1 MHKLIRSAALAVF
14 LVCLASCGGNQAP
27 AQVQGMNGSRAM
39 TASPSVAVEYED
51 LVQQI
56 YVGYFGRP
64 ADPGGLANYTQ
75 VLRTANAPTTVRGL
89 FDVYGWSPA
98 VRALLDN
105 FAASEES
112 QQLYPTCAWIG
123 CDYQWIYAL
132 YHSLFSREPDIEGAQ
147 FWANALNG
155 NGATRAAVL
164 LSVLAGAQGP
174 DAALVARKVRVAAQ
188 FTRALEAAGQGS
200 AYSGQLAA
208 LIARSMMHDI
218 PALAD
223 DAAVQA
229 KIEAT
234 IHRLTSLASGTVE
247 EVAPGSRKILVLAS
261 AERLSDSGAR
271 LSVLADAMADD
282 LNHLRQ
288 GGPAWSVT
296 VARAADSISAIRGQ
310 LKGYDGVILVGRI
323 PVPTGLVGP
332 FLDVYRLPDC
342 PDFQIDSTGI
352 VQNALALHSA
362 DPRCQNGLIV
372 SVLRGTTPPTEFIE
386 LANKLDQMIAYHR
399 ASNTANASWVRR
411 FRFIEA
417 GWFGGPDAQ
426 WGDQSS
432 KWLGM
437 NLYGANAVS
446 YLNEG
451 SSLQRRDAFLDC
463 IAQNIEMCGANLHGS
478 PQFLVFEG
486 PGALGEFYSSDA
498 MPWYGTELAA
508 QSVKAKYI
516 ELSSCST
523 QDFLAE
529 RSIGTSLL
537 MQGRALLTRGFTDV
551 TLVAGHYEEDVIKN
565 EYALLQ
571 NGSTFAEALY
581 GRMEGTPVSIQG
593 DPYITMRP
601 APTGAQPRLLIDG
614 KHYNDGVTTIPVVM
628 SDAVGGA
635 SSVRV
640 LSFSNRGDA
649 DLHVRIGSTFAV
661 TGVDYG
667 TANGG
672 EWEFGYNAQYET
684 DYTQIFSDGRVL
696 AWPNF
701 AIEQNGGAMPVT
713 LKPGQSVAISYKLSV
728 RTGADGKPKRP
739 GLYTGQLTITSD
751 DPGSAR
757 IYLAM
762 QGRVR

>member
-1 MHKLIRSAALAVF
+1 
-14 LVCLASCGGNQAP
+14 
-27 AQVQGMNGSRAM
+27 
-39 TASPSVAVEYED
+39 
-51 LVQQI
+51 
-56 YVGYFGRP
+56 
-64 ADPGGLANYTQ
+64 
-75 VLRTANAPTTVRGL
+75 
-89 FDVYGWSPA
+89 
-98 VRALLDN
+98 
-105 FAASEES
+105 
-112 QQLYPTCAWIG
+112 
-123 CDYQWIYAL
+123 
-132 YHSLFSREPDIEGAQ
+132 
-147 FWANALNG
+147 
-155 NGATRAAVL
+155 
-164 LSVLAGAQGP
+164 
-174 DAALVARKVRVAAQ
+174 
-188 FTRALEAAGQGS
+188 
-200 AYSGQLAA
+200 
-208 LIARSMMHDI
+208 
-218 PALAD
+218 
-223 DAAVQA
+223 
-229 KIEAT
+229 
-234 IHRLTSLASGTVE
+234 
-247 EVAPGSRKILVLAS
+247 
-261 AERLSDSGAR
+261 
-271 LSVLADAMADD
+271 
-282 LNHLRQ
+282 
-288 GGPAWSVT
+288 
-296 VARAADSISAIRGQ
+296 
-310 LKGYDGVILVGRI
+310 
-323 PVPTGLVGP
+323 
-332 FLDVYRLPDC
+332 
-342 PDFQIDSTGI
+342 
-352 VQNALALHSA
+352 
-362 DPRCQNGLIV
+362 
-372 SVLRGTTPPTEFIE
+372 
-386 LANKLDQMIAYHR
+386 
-399 ASNTANASWVRR
+399 
-411 FRFIEA
+411 
-417 GWFGGPDAQ
+417 
-426 WGDQSS
+426 
-432 KWLGM
+432 
-437 NLYGANAVS
+437 
-446 YLNEG
+446 
-451 SSLQRRDAFLDC
+451 
-463 IAQNIEMCGANLHGS
+463 MCGANLHGS